1 MGLRPRRSTL
11 ARSYTRE
18 FTAMTLPGVLVLF
31 IFSYLPIV
39 GIILAFK
46 DFRYDL
52 GVFGSRFNG
61 FDNFKFF
68 FTSMDA
74 WRVTR
79 NTVGMN
85 AIFIVTGLAVPFVL
99 AVMMNTIRSRG
110 QVKLFQTIMF
120 FPYFLSWAVVAY
132 IVYAFLNYDL
142 GLVNSLLRELGAEP
156 IDWYAEPAYWPGL
169 LALINLW
176 KVVGYHTVI
185 FYAAVISIDKAYI
198 ESAALDGATRPQIT
212 LRIILP
218 MILPIAIVL
227 LIVQLGR
234 IFRADFG
241 LFYLVT
247 RDSGVLYKTTDVID
261 TYVYR
266 SLRVIGDIGM
276 SAAVGLYQSVVGFI
290 LVVGSNTIIRRLERD
305 SAIF

>member
-1 MGLRPRRSTL
+1 MGIRFRQPSLS
-11 ARSYTRE
+11 RSYTRE
-18 FTAMTLPGVLVLF
+18 LNVMTLPGAITLF
-31 IFSYLPIV
+31 VFSYLPIV

-52 GVFGSRFNG
+52 GVFGSKFNG
-61 FDNFKFF
+61 FENFEFF

-85 AIFIVTGLAVPFVL
+85 VVFIITGLAVPFIL
-99 AVMMNTIRSRG
+99 AVMMNTIRSRT
-110 QVKLFQTIMF
+110 QIKFFQTVMF

-132 IVYAFLNYDL
+132 IVYVFLNYDL
-142 GLVNSLLRELGAEP
+142 GLVNSLIRGVGAEP
-156 IDWYAEPAYWPGL
+156 IDWYAEPGYWPAI

-212 LRIILP
+212 LPIILP

-247 RDSGVLYKTTDVID
+247 RDSGILYATTDVID

-266 SLRVIGDIGM
+266 SLRVVGDIGM
-276 SAAVGLYQSVVGFI
+276 SAAVGLYQSVVGFL